1 MAVKFVKYINILDR
15 EITSSSGNI
24 AEKVYLDTTD
34 YDGTVL
40 YYFEIVAKIS
50 VGSGSVYFQDSS
62 NNADGTITVS
72 AATYTRYRSAA
83 MTVATDT
90 YHININSILISVKS
104 ARIVIVQSDASAITD
119 TELQAEIGDYEAN
132 KTGAADATDYPLT
145 YPKYFYYDSSKFDGT
160 LSFEAHLT
168 WMQNNDKTTATFKL
182 EKNELGLAYIDVE
195 DHGGTYVD
203 VWGDGTYIYC
213 ACYGSGI
220 RSYSVDGSGNLVNK
234 DTDYQGGLYWG
245 VWGDGTYL
253 YVACGLD
260 GIRSYSVDGSGNFT
274 YIDVDDQ
281 GDDYR
286 EVWGD
291 GNFIYAA
298 CYGGGIRSY
307 SVDGSGNLT
316 YIDGDDQGGSYWRV
330 WGDGNFIYALA
341 LTSGIHS
348 YSVDGSGNLT
358 YIDTDYQGGSY
369 IGAWGDGTYLYVACG
384 LDGIRSYSV
393 DGSGNFT
400 YIDVDD
406 QGNDYYDAWSDG
418 TYIYC
423 ACYDDGIR
431 SYLAD
436 ASGNLTYIDVEYQGD
451 YYYSVW
457 GDGTYIYCACGSD
470 GIRSYNL
477 EEAFNLW
484 TDVATIYSGSG
495 TDGVVVFTRYTTD
508 FSANMI
514 SGRNYRLVWQAADA
528 KYGDVTIYNAKLVV
542 KQTDASEIT
551 KTQTILTLLNS
562 ETVSDTGLQD
572 CDGYYDADEWDGV
585 TVNIYPEH
593 DASGAS
599 SNTKLQEDTDDTA
612 SDVANS
618 SITGANRQRGA
629 TALSITDNEDI
640 DTNIVTA

>member
-1 MAVKFVKYINILDR
+1 MAVKFIKYINILDR
-15 EITSSSGNI
+15 EITGTSGDI
-24 AEKVYLDTTD
+24 AEKVYFDTTD

-50 VGSGSVYFQDSS
+50 SGSNSVYLHDSA

-72 AATYTRYRSAA
+72 AAAYTRYRSAA

-90 YHININSILISVKS
+90 YHININSTTISVKA

-145 YPKYFYYDSSKFDGT
+145 YPKYFYFDSSKFDGT

-168 WMQNNDKTTATFKL
+168 WMQNNSKTTATFKL
-182 EKNELGLAYIDVE
+182 EKSELGLVYIDV
-195 DHGGTYVD
+195 DDQGDSYRGVWGDGTYIYAACDTSGIRSHSVDGSGNLTYIDVDDQGHNYYD

-213 ACYGSGI
+213 ACF
-220 RSYSVDGSGNLVNK
+220 
-234 DTDYQGGLYWG
+234 
-245 VWGDGTYL
+245 
-253 YVACGLD
+253 A
-260 GIRSYSVDGSGNFT
+260 
-274 YIDVDDQ
+274 
-281 GDDYR
+281 
-286 EVWGD
+286 
-291 GNFIYAA
+291 
-298 CYGGGIRSY
+298 GGIRSY

-316 YIDGDDQGGSYWRV
+316 YIDVHYQSGSYWRI
-330 WGDGNFIYALA
+330 WGDGNFIYALSVA
-341 LTSGIHS
+341 GGIHS

-369 IGAWGDGTYLYVACG
+369 NGAWGDGTYLYVACG

-393 DGSGNFT
+393 DGSGNLT

-406 QGNDYYDAWSDG
+406 QGDNYYD
-418 TYIYC
+418 
-423 ACYDDGIR
+423 
-431 SYLAD
+431 
-436 ASGNLTYIDVEYQGD
+436 
-451 YYYSVW
+451 VW
-457 GDGTYIYCACGSD
+457 GDGTYIYCACYASGIRSYSVDGSGNLTYID
-470 GIRSYNL
+470 GQDQGDNYYKVWGDGTYIYCACYDSGIRSYNVS
-477 EEAFNLW
+477 NTYGLW
-484 TDVATIYSGSG
+484 LDVATIYSGSG
-495 TDGVVVFTRYTTD
+495 TNGVVTFTRYTTD
-508 FSANMI
+508 FSANMT
-514 SGRNYRLVWQAADA
+514 SGRNYRLVWQAANA
-528 KYGDVTIYNAKLVV
+528 RYGNVTIYNAKLVV

-562 ETVSDTGLQD
+562 NSATTGLQD
-572 CDGYYDADEWDGV
+572 CDAYYDADEWDGV

-599 SNTKLQEDTDDTA
+599 SNTKVQEDTDDTA